1 MCRCPLQFFKR
12 SNDGTPTPVSR
23 SMPAVLAAQRD
34 RRLAGER
41 AETAV
46 NHAEEDREHRGVR
59 EVIPLA
65 GSNPSRPIPSGDN
78 ATTYFQVS
86 FGFATILL
94 ELQRFSMLAWFLE
107 NLQHPRITVGT

>member
-1 MCRCPLQFFKR
+1 
-12 SNDGTPTPVSR
+12 
-23 SMPAVLAAQRD
+23 MPAVLAAQRD

-65 GSNPSRPIPSGDN
+65 GSNPSRPIP
-78 ATTYFQVS
+78 
-86 FGFATILL
+86 
-94 ELQRFSMLAWFLE
+94 
-107 NLQHPRITVGT
+107 

>member
-23 SMPAVLAAQRD
+23 SMPTVLAAQRD
-34 RRLAGER
+34 RRLVGER

-46 NHAEEDREHRGVR
+46 NHAEEDCEHRGVG

-78 ATTYFQVS
+78 ATTSKF
-86 FGFATILL
+86 LL
-94 ELQRFSMLAWFLE
+94 DLPRFSWNCNVF
-107 NLQHPRITVGT
+107 QC